1 MKRSTLTDLPPADPP
16 PGDLPPGPPR
26 VADKTIGQGGSQTA
40 IVLTLGAALLLL
52 LILFIAVA
60 INDEKGRLKQFAA
73 DVQAALNP
81 PTPVSTPRVPA
92 IPASAPQPERR
103 FPLAGAE
110 DADRPEPMAEPTGNP
125 ASWFSND
132 DYPVEARRR
141 NEQGRVQIG
150 LKIDPHGVARACA
163 ITSSSGSVA
172 LDDATCALA
181 MRRARFVPARDADG
195 KAAWGSWTGA
205 IRWQLTDE

>member
-1 MKRSTLTDLPPADPP
+1 MKRSTLTDLPPP
-16 PGDLPPGPPR
+16 DLPPDPPR
-26 VADKTIGQGGSQTA
+26 LTDKVIGRGGSQTA
-40 IVLTLGAALLLL
+40 IVLTLGAVLVLL

-60 INDEKGRLKQFAA
+60 INDEKSRLKQLAA

-81 PTPVSTPRVPA
+81 PVPAPVPTPRVPA
-92 IPASAPQPERR
+92 IPASTPQPERR
-103 FPLAGAE
+103 FPLAGAD
-110 DADRPEPMAEPTGNP
+110 DADRPAPMAEPAGNP

-150 LKIDPHGVARACA
+150 LKIDPQGVARACA
-163 ITSSSGSVA
+163 IMSSSGSVA